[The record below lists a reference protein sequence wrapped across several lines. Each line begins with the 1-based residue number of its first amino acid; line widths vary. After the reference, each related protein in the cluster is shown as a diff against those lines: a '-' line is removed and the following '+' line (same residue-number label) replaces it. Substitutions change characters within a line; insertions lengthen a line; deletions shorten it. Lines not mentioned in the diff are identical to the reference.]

1 MKKIILIIFL
11 SFFISSSS
19 YSSPVIELA
28 SPLKENQRLVYRCKN
43 IKDNKTQIFAR
54 NYNNLNNP
62 LIIELYDNDTNKIR
76 VISLLFKNDSAK
88 EYIFYDNKAGLII
101 SKYILSGSIV
111 KPTFKV
117 QSIAGGDEKSLT
129 LYNDLTKILK
139 LDNSTKFLKE
149 IKKYSVALK
158 DHYEDV
164 TKKKYTIK
172 ITEEN
177 LNCEETK
184 KYELN

>member
-1 MKKIILIIFL
+1 M
-11 SFFISSSS
+11 
-19 YSSPVIELA
+19 
-28 SPLKENQRLVYRCKN
+28 
-43 IKDNKTQIFAR
+43 
-54 NYNNLNNP
+54 
-62 LIIELYDNDTNKIR
+62 
-76 VISLLFKNDSAK
+76 
-88 EYIFYDNKAGLII
+88 
-101 SKYILSGSIV
+101 SGSIV